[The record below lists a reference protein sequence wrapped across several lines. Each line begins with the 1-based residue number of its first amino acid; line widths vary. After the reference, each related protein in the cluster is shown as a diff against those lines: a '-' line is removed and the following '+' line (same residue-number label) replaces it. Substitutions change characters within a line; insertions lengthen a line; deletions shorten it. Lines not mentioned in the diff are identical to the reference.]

1 MDGRVSE
8 YLQGEGEHVHLLSA
22 LTFLTVLCAGYHA
35 ALKRKPRLHPPP
47 PNKAGLE
54 ITVD

>member
-8 YLQGEGEHVHLLSA
+8 YLQGDGEHVHLLSA

-35 ALKRKPRLHPPP
+35 ALKRKPRLHPTPP
-47 PNKAGLE
+47 QTKQ
-54 ITVD
+54 VWR